1 VNGYHGAYLN
11 LPSPPVSLLSCL
23 QTSFLQKDGKTKLE
37 IAVIWDDGVVKPHPP
52 VLPEVVG
59 KLHCA
64 EGVEMAD
71 WKPYTHDLGR
81 EIVAGLYF
89 CDEAAIETEA
99 IDASSEPS
107 RPPSHSLIK
116 EIPYLTHHSI
126 ADVWRKP
133 LERDAYGMEHARV
146 WNGTGD
152 IDDEAAAPPLGCA
165 RCWGCT
171 SQWDVLGYPAL
182 VFPVTKCD
190 PEGDLRE
197 EGCTPGNK
205 DDRFN
210 YELYEPEEYTDA
222 PVSLQL
228 VGRKYEEKK
237 IMEALELIKERTG
250 LPLAKFVW

>member
-1 VNGYHGAYLN
+1 
-11 LPSPPVSLLSCL
+11 
-23 QTSFLQKDGKTKLE
+23 
-37 IAVIWDDGVVKPHPP
+37 
-52 VLPEVVG
+52 
-59 KLHCA
+59 
-64 EGVEMAD
+64 MAD

-152 IDDEAAAPPLGCA
+152 IDDEA
-165 RCWGCT
+165 
-171 SQWDVLGYPAL
+171 D
-182 VFPVTKCD
+182 
-190 PEGDLRE
+190 
-197 EGCTPGNK
+197 
-205 DDRFN
+205 
-210 YELYEPEEYTDA
+210 EPEEYTDA

-228 VGRKYEEKK
+228 VGRRYEEKK

>member
-1 VNGYHGAYLN
+1 
-11 LPSPPVSLLSCL
+11 
-23 QTSFLQKDGKTKLE
+23 
-37 IAVIWDDGVVKPHPP
+37 
-52 VLPEVVG
+52 
-59 KLHCA
+59 
-64 EGVEMAD
+64 MAD

-89 CDEAAIETEA
+89 CDEAAGETEA

-152 IDDEAAAPPLGCA
+152 IDDEAGELAGEGCVDGCDTLTYGAGSGAAVGLCE
-165 RCWGCT
+165 
-171 SQWDVLGYPAL
+171 VLGL
-182 VFPVTKCD
+182 
-190 PEGDLRE
+190 
-197 EGCTPGNK
+197 
-205 DDRFN
+205 
-210 YELYEPEEYTDA
+210 YESVGRAGLPSAGVSDEPEEYTDA